1 MCGKIFANDI
11 LLIMKLLEQNHFM
24 KNPKPSARMLL
35 AFLLITSNFYSVAQP
50 STWQPRGVGGGGS
63 LFYPTINPAN
73 DNEFYI
79 ACDMS
84 ELFHST
90 DFGNTY
96 SQVPFTKLQIG
107 NISTYEF
114 TNNNSVAYCIAN
126 DGNINYAV
134 RTLDGGNTW
143 NALPGNPLSGEDVY
157 ALKADYANPNRVV
170 IDYYGSLYISN
181 DYGVNFTL
189 IKTAANS
196 GAGITL
202 AGIFFDGN
210 NIYIGTNEGVL
221 FSSNGGTSFSKLSTS
236 GMPAAENI
244 FSFAGAKAGSVTRFF
259 CITADAT
266 DVYNGIF
273 PWDYYGFAKGV
284 YALDA
289 GTNVWAPKMN
299 GINIANDFVM
309 YAGMAVNDINTVYLG
324 GSDAT
329 TGGNSVIKTINAGS
343 NWNKVF
349 LTGSNQNIRTGW
361 SGQGGDR
368 GWGFGETCFGITVAP
383 NNANKV
389 LFGDFGFVH
398 KTSDGGANW
407 EQAYVN
413 MNDEHPAGAAT
424 PQKKYYHS
432 VGLENTSAWQV
443 HWQDANNM
451 FAGFSDI
458 NGIRSTDAGVTWS
471 FDYTGNTVNSM
482 YRIVKHITN
491 NTMFAANSGI
501 HDMYQS
507 TRLQDN
513 ILDANDAGGRI
524 IYSTNNGAAWQL
536 LHQFN
541 HPVFWLATD
550 PNNSNR
556 MYASV
561 INYGGGTGQG
571 GIWITNDLNNL
582 GSSIWT
588 KLSNPPRTESHPA
601 SIVVLND
608 GKMVCTFSG
617 RRNSSGTFTASS
629 GVFIYD
635 PVANSWTDVSHTD
648 MQYWT
653 KDIIIDQ
660 SDPAQNTWYVCVFS
674 GWGGA
679 ANGKGGLF
687 KTTNR
692 GTSWTK
698 LTGTQF
704 DRVTSITFNPSIPSQ
719 AYLTTETQGLW
730 ISNNMGV
737 ATPSWALVNSYP
749 FRQPERVF
757 FNPYNLTEVWVS
769 SFGNGLKMGI
779 QSGTLPVKLIS
790 FSATRKNGIAAL
802 NWSTANEERN
812 DQFEIE
818 RSTNGI
824 NFIKAGTEAGKGNSF
839 NQYSYI
845 DNFYA
850 PLVYYRIKIVGGGS
864 TSYSNIIA
872 LKEHTDFVNDVQ
884 LLKNPVTDVIKI
896 QAVVQDAGVIHIVLS
911 DLTGKSYLSSGLIV
925 NSGINQF
932 NIPVPQIC
940 AKGIYILKVEGQSI
954 KKNLRVMVGK

>member
-1 MCGKIFANDI
+1 
-11 LLIMKLLEQNHFM
+11 M

-221 FSSNGGTSFSKLSTS
+221 FSSNRGTSFSKLSTS

-273 PWDYYGFAKGV
+273 TWDYYGFAKGV

-329 TGGNSVIKTINAGS
+329 TGGNCVIKTINAGS

-617 RRNSSGTFTASS
+617 RRNSSGTFTVSS

-635 PVANSWTDVSHTD
+635 PVANSWTDVSHAD

-730 ISNNMGV
+730 ISNNMSV

-850 PLVYYRIKIVGGGS
+850 PLVYYRIKIVGGGG

-872 LKEHTDFVNDVQ
+872 LKEHTDFVKDVQ

-896 QAVVQDAGVIHIVLS
+896 QAVVQDAGVLHIMLS

-932 NIPVPQIC
+932 NIPVPQTC

>member
-1 MCGKIFANDI
+1 
-11 LLIMKLLEQNHFM
+11 MK
-24 KNPKPSARMLL
+24 KPYPHAGIIL
-35 AFLLITSNFYSVAQP
+35 AFLLIISNFYCLAQP
-50 STWQPRGVGGGGS
+50 STWQSRGVGGGGS
-63 LFYPTINPAN
+63 LFYPAINPAN

-96 SQVPFTKLQIG
+96 TQVPFTQLQIG

-114 TNNNSVAYCIAN
+114 TNNNSIAYCIAN

-134 RTLDGGNTW
+134 RTIDGGNTW
-143 NALPGNPLSGEDVY
+143 NALPGNPLNGEDVY

-170 IDYYGSLYISN
+170 MGYYGSLYISN
-181 DYGVNFTL
+181 DYGVSFSL
-189 IKTAANS
+189 VWTAANS
-196 GAGITL
+196 GAGITV

-210 NIYIGTNEGVL
+210 NIYIGTNEGIL
-221 FSSNGGTSFSKLSTS
+221 YSANGGTSFSKLITS
-236 GMPAAENI
+236 GMPATETI

-259 CITADAT
+259 CISANAT

-284 YALDA
+284 YTLDA
-289 GTNVWAPKMN
+289 GTNVWTAKMN
-299 GINIANDFVM
+299 GINIATDFVM
-309 YAGMAVNDINTVYLG
+309 YAGMARNDINTVYLG

-329 TGGNSVIKTINAGS
+329 TGGNCVIKTINAGS

-349 LTGSNQNIRTGW
+349 LTANNQNIRTGW

-368 GWGFGETCFGITVAP
+368 GWGYGETCFGITVAP

-413 MNDEHPAGAAT
+413 TSDEHPAGAAT
-424 PQKKYYHS
+424 PQKKYYNS
-432 VGLENTSAWQV
+432 IGLENTSAWQV

-491 NTMFAANSGI
+491 NTMFAANSGV

-513 ILDANDAGGRI
+513 LLDANDAGGRI

-550 PNNSNR
+550 PNNANR

-582 GSSIWT
+582 GSSTWT
-588 KLSNPPRTESHPA
+588 KLSNPPRTEGHPA

-617 RRNSSGTFTASS
+617 RRNASGAFTASS

-635 PVANSWTDVSHTD
+635 PAGNSWSDVSHAD

-653 KDIIIDQ
+653 KDIIIDP
-660 SDPAQNTWYVCVFS
+660 SDPTQNTWYVCVFS

-679 ANGKGGLF
+679 PNGKGGLF

-692 GTSWTK
+692 GASWAK

-704 DRVTSITFNPSIPSQ
+704 DRVTSITFNPSVVNQ

-730 ISNNMGV
+730 ISNNMNA

-757 FNPYNLTEVWVS
+757 FNPYNSNEVWVT
-769 SFGNGLKMGI
+769 SFGNGLKVGL
-779 QSGTLPVKLIS
+779 QFGTLPVKLIS
-790 FSATRKNGIAAL
+790 FSGTRKNEITEL
-802 NWSTANEERN
+802 KWTTANEDRG
-812 DQFEIE
+812 DIFEIE
-818 RSTNGI
+818 RSTDGM
-824 NFIKAGTEAGKGNSF
+824 NFVKAGTKTGNGNAF
-839 NQYSYI
+839 NQYRYTDIIS
-845 DNFYA
+845 A
-850 PLVYYRIKIVGGGS
+850 SLLYYRIKIIGAAGNL
-864 TSYSNIIA
+864 YSNIIA
-872 LKEHTDFVNDVQ
+872 FKENNSLLNDVQ
-884 LLKNPVTDVIKI
+884 LIENPVTEMIRL
-896 QAVVQDAGVIHIVLS
+896 QAIEQNAGELHLTLT
-911 DLTGKSYLSSGLIV
+911 DLTGKRYLHRKIV
-925 NSGINQF
+925 VNAGINQM
-932 NIPVPQIC
+932 NISIPSTC
-940 AKGIYILKVEGQSI
+940 ANGIYILKVEGGGL
-954 KKNLRVMVGK
+954 KKNLRVVLLK